1 MDVWNIMNHLH
12 YEQVALK
19 EKYEQLVSLVGE
31 ILKAIKHE
39 EIKNG
44 NQRRNNQDADTRT
57 EASVEKDK
65 VAITFTLV
73 RFVPNSVTLDHAY
86 QEKGVTEDIL
96 KDANIGPEDIVGE
109 EAPVFIFTFQKT
121 WVQQRKKQD
130 MKRKIEWRTKL
141 LIKMKNLSLRKIQV
155 KMSLMKKT
163 NLPGTKTRIGWRKKH
178 STKTLRLRMSRMRIS
193 LVVYLQMKSLRCMKM
208 LRSVLMK

>member
-19 EKYEQLVSLVGE
+19 ERYEQLVSFVGE
-31 ILKAIKHE
+31 ILKAIKHG
-39 EIKNG
+39 EIKKLESKKKQSTG
-44 NQRRNNQDADTRT
+44 T
-57 EASVEKDK
+57 EASVKKDK

-109 EAPVFIFTFQKT
+109 EAPVFIFTIKKT
-121 WVQQRKKQD
+121 WVQQRKK
-130 MKRKIEWRTKL
+130 
-141 LIKMKNLSLRKIQV
+141 
-155 KMSLMKKT
+155 
-163 NLPGTKTRIGWRKKH
+163 
-178 STKTLRLRMSRMRIS
+178 
-193 LVVYLQMKSLRCMKM
+193 
-208 LRSVLMK
+208 